1 VATFY
6 KRKTT
11 GDSQVLQQK
20 LSQVLQGFSDELQS
34 EENLE
39 SLYFENIEEETP
51 PTSHLKFSP
60 WDTNS
65 DLLITRLEKQKGP
78 MIY

>member
-1 VATFY
+1 M
-6 KRKTT
+6 
-11 GDSQVLQQK
+11 LQQK

-51 PTSHLKFSP
+51 PTSRLKFAP